1 MNEEIPTRVI
11 KSQEE
16 EKKEEKKEVPPANQP
31 RATYDQIAEQRL
43 IEFIEDEINKMNEC
57 LKITSGREPSFSEVN
72 DALTSYEGTHLA
84 LLSMYHNSKFEYNRA
99 KEAFDTW
106 FADKYIEVRKIMNPP
121 GLSAQ
126 KWASTKELEMEV
138 RVRYKEEYSKL
149 SWDVTL
155 TEQQLSFMRRLLDN
169 WSRHSFILSQLSKN
183 LIAEMSSLGLSDSF
197 DNNPNQS

>member
-1 MNEEIPTRVI
+1 MNETPIRTRVI

-16 EKKEEKKEVPPANQP
+16 EEKVVPTPPPANKAQ
-31 RATYDQIAEQRL
+31 ATYDQIAEQRL

-57 LKITSGREPSFSEVN
+57 LKITSGVEPSFTEVN

-84 LLSMYHNSKFEYNRA
+84 LLSMYHNSKFECNRA
-99 KEAFDTW
+99 KDVFDSW
-106 FADKYIEVRKIMNPP
+106 FAEKYIEVRKKLNPP

-126 KWASTKELEMEV
+126 KWASTKEIEMEV

-155 TEQQLSFMRRLLDN
+155 TDQQLSFMRRLLDN

-183 LIAEMSSLGLSDSF
+183 LIAEMSSLGLTDQGNDRS
-197 DNNPNQS
+197 N